1 MPGAVTLD
9 SENRLIRVQFGSDS
23 KVDNWKSALVEVRQL
38 SEETGICRVLVD
50 VREQTDL
57 ASTMDLF
64 DFATSLPRSIAFA
77 VLCELHHEDHHFI
90 ETVAKN
96 RGILVQDFDSEEK
109 AIEWLM
115 NWPNKSIESDKE

>member
-1 MPGAVTLD
+1 MSGEVKLD
-9 SENRLIRVQFGSDS
+9 CENELISVQFGSES
-23 KVDNWKSALVEVRQL
+23 KVDDWKSVLLEVRQV

-57 ASTMDLF
+57 ASTIELF

-77 VLCELHHEDHHFI
+77 VLCELHHKDHHFI

-96 RGILVQDFDSEEK
+96 RGITVQDFNSEQK
-109 AIEWLM
+109 AIEWLER
-115 NWPNKSIESDKE
+115 WPNRLTFT